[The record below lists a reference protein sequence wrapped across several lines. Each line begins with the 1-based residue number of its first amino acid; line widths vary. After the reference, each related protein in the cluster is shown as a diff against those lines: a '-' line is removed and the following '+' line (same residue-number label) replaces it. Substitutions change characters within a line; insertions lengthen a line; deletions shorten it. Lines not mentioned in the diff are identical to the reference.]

1 VKRISRVLLKLF
13 ARFARPYLGTYG
25 LLRTAKVFN
34 RSALV
39 YDPGDERILVL
50 APHMDDE
57 VIGCGGTLARHVACG
72 ADVTVIFLTD
82 GRQGGAVAQPVR
94 ALESPDLGGTRKQEA
109 RSALRELGVD
119 KIVFFDAADG
129 TLMDTVA
136 GLAHKLRE
144 QLQELKPS
152 IVYLPFF
159 LEEHPDHRAASQL
172 LLGAMDGVDLTFQC
186 FGYEVWTP
194 LFPNCFVNIDD
205 TIERKR
211 RSLDHY
217 QSQLAEADYMH
228 TAVGLNA
235 YRSGALLGGTCRFAE
250 AFCALPVA
258 DYLDL
263 YAAYLVGAKHGGPTL
278 MTPS

>member
-1 VKRISRVLLKLF
+1 VKHISRALLRLLV
-13 ARFARPYLGTYG
+13 RFARPYLGTYG

-39 YDPGDERILVL
+39 YDPGDEKVLVL

-57 VIGCGGTLARHVACG
+57 VIGCGGTLARHVARG

-82 GRQGGAVAQPVR
+82 GRGGGAVARPAG
-94 ALESPDLGGTRKQEA
+94 ALESPDLRGTRKLEA

-129 TLMDTVA
+129 KLMEAVG
-136 GLAHKLRE
+136 GLAQKLRE
-144 QLQELKPS
+144 QLQELRPS

-159 LEEHPDHRAASQL
+159 LEEHPDHRAASHL
-172 LLGAMDGVDLTFQC
+172 LLSAMSGADLAFQC
-186 FGYEVWTP
+186 IGYEVWTP

-205 TIERKR
+205 TIEKKK
-211 RSLDHY
+211 RSLNHY

-228 TAVGLNA
+228 TAIGLNA

-250 AFCALPVA
+250 AFCALPVG
-258 DYLDL
+258 DYLEL
-263 YAAYLVGAKHGGPTL
+263 YTAYAAGAKQNQPKGTAPN
-278 MTPS
+278 